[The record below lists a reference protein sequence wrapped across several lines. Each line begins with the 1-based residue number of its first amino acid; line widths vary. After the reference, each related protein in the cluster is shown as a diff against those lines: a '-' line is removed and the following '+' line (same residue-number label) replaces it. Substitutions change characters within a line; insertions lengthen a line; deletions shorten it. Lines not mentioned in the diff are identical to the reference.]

1 MNNPRSKLPG
11 PLDHRA
17 QLRVG
22 SLRDMEAVKGE
33 DGTLG
38 EVHTNQ
44 VPREEAQR
52 EGQKVERGL
61 GSTRAFWVPSPGG
74 TESLLVG
81 CPL

>member
-33 DGTLG
+33 DAYKPGG
-38 EVHTNQ
+38 
-44 VPREEAQR
+44 
-52 EGQKVERGL
+52 RG
-61 GSTRAFWVPSPGG
+61 GG
-74 TESLLVG
+74 TEGGTEGGKGLGQHQGLLG
-81 CPL
+81 SFSRRE